1 MVDQPLPRR
10 QLMVLIRRFL
20 KDKNRGISIALF
32 ADLCGVSLSTMRDV
46 FLYHTEPLSEFVQR
60 RVWKGYQSW
69 AKGEVA
75 VMQNQDNTKF
85 TEYRRQPKPMLKR
98 SMGLKVVNGEI
109 KVRIGLV
116 HRADYSQPQLDEQL
130 ERGTK

>member
-1 MVDQPLPRR
+1 MDQPLPRR

-32 ADLCGVSLSTMRDV
+32 ADLCGISLSTLRDV
-46 FLYHTEPLSEFVQR
+46 FLYNTEPLSEFVQR
-60 RVWKGYQSW
+60 RVWKGYKAW

-75 VMQNQDNTKF
+75 VMQNQDNTRF
-85 TEYRRQPKPMLKR
+85 TEYRRHPKPMVKR
-98 SMGLKVVNGEI
+98 SMGLTVVNGEI
-109 KVRIGLV
+109 KVKVGLV
-116 HRADYSQPQLDEQL
+116 NKADYSQPSLNEQL